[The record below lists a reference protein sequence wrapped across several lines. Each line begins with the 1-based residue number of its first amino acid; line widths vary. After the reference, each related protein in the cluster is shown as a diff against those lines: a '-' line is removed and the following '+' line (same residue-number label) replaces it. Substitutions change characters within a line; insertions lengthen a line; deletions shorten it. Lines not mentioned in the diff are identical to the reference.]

1 MKSEFNFKIIK
12 DGMSYDM
19 HELDIWIEY
28 FHIHSPPNDLT
39 LIDVPGKDGAYLAGS
54 KVGVRDVDIGLQL
67 STDSIEEL
75 DNLKHLIYDLFFSKE
90 SFRIIRDFTSREL
103 YVIQE
108 ESYDIDNI
116 TCSDGDISIKLKMLD
131 PYLYGP
137 EKTLSFPADIVTVEN
152 RGTAEADPIFELT
165 AKKKTTF
172 AMISNGDDEYN
183 LIGRPADVNE
193 QLVDEKRLLFSER
206 GDTLNT
212 WSDAGTQFDNGKVTG
227 GQLGTDGSG
236 IHPLTYGSPG
246 DWDGWY
252 GPALMK
258 KISPIQDFEVEM
270 RLRADTDRPDQLYR
284 IEFYLYDE
292 NMQVLGK
299 MALRDFSLTMQRYAA
314 EGRIGK
320 FLGAGKNYFIS
331 QENYLREG
339 SHFHGMVRMR
349 RVGQEFEF
357 YVARLRTGENEGLH
371 HDILKQTFHDVNNEY
386 QGKLRYVQINI
397 ARNTQGRSANVPR
410 INAISVSELRQATI
424 DQTPYILDVGDKVIF
439 DHKDDDILVNG
450 EPRNDLKNFGGSFFK
465 LKKGENRLIVTPEDT
480 FDTKVRFRDR
490 YL

>member
-1 MKSEFNFKIIK
+1 
-12 DGMSYDM
+12 M
-19 HELDIWIEY
+19 HELDIWVSS
-28 FHIHSPPNDLT
+28 FHVHSPNAELT
-39 LIDVPGKDGAYLAGS
+39 TLSVPGKDGSYLVES
-54 KVGVRDVDIGLQL
+54 KIGIRDVDIELL
-67 STDSIEEL
+67 VESDSLVEL
-75 DNLKHLIYDLFFSKE
+75 DDKKHLIYDLFYSREPFT
-90 SFRIIRDFTSREL
+90 IIRDFKNLEL
-103 YVIQE
+103 SVIQE
-108 ESYDIDNI
+108 GSYDIENI
-116 TCSDGDISIKLKMLD
+116 TCSDGEFDITLKMLD

-137 EKTLSFPADIVTVEN
+137 EKTLSFPADIVTFDN
-152 RGTAEADPIFELT
+152 NGTAEADPIFELT

-172 AMISNGDDEYN
+172 AMISNGDNEYN
-183 LIGRPADVNE
+183 LIGKPADVDE
-193 QLVDEKRLLFSER
+193 QLVDEKTLIFSER
-206 GDTLNT
+206 GETLNT

-227 GQLGTDGSG
+227 GQLGTDGTG
-236 IHPLTYGSPG
+236 IHPLTYGDPG
-246 DWDGWY
+246 DWEGWY

-258 KISPIQDFEVEM
+258 EISPIQDFEVEM

-292 NMQVLGK
+292 NMNVLGK
-299 MALRDFSLTMQRYAA
+299 MAVRDFSLTMDRYAA
-314 EGRIGK
+314 EGRFGP
-320 FLGAGKNYFIS
+320 FLGAGRNYLIS
-331 QENYLREG
+331 QENYIREG

-357 YVARLRTGENEGLH
+357 YVARLRTGENEGRH

-410 INAISVSELRQATI
+410 INAISAYELRQATV
-424 DQTPYILDVGDKVIF
+424 DQTPYILNAGDKVLF

-465 LKKGENRLIVTPEDT
+465 LKKGENMIIVSPEDT
-480 FDTKVRFRDR
+480 FDTKVTFRDK